1 MDQIDVVTTAIRRPE
16 ILELAYRSYFNGGIR
31 GLPRVRIILNIDPI
45 GEGDTDAIIEI
56 ASRYTSEL
64 VVRQPDESNFAAA
77 VNWAWSHVE
86 SEYFLHLEDDWLLSR
101 PIDFSDWIDS
111 LQGEAY
117 LQAVLIRKRSRKV
130 ASPYSF
136 RANLAKKTVIEQ
148 VGQIPLDH
156 NPEKFAKSRLAHD
169 VSIDFGPERQLL
181 DMGRKWAKAQHARK
195 ADGSNNLRIDKE
207 TLSNGWFGARN
218 SGFWGGLDYR
228 RSRFIWLSKLKRYE
242 FDRISGI

>member
-31 GLPRVRIILNIDPI
+31 GLPQIRIILNIDPI
-45 GEGDTDAIIEI
+45 GTGDTDAIIAI
-56 ASRYTSEL
+56 ASQYASEV
-64 VVRQPDESNFAAA
+64 VVRQSDESNFAAA
-77 VNWAWSHVE
+77 INWAWSHVE

-101 PIDFSDWIDS
+101 PVDFCDWIGS
-111 LQGEAY
+111 LEGSAY

-136 RANLAKKTVIEQ
+136 RANLAKREVISK

-156 NPEKFAKSRLAHD
+156 NPEKFAKSQLAQD
-169 VSIDFGPERQLL
+169 VSIDFGPEQQLL

-195 ADGSNNLRIDKE
+195 AHGSNNLRIDKE
-207 TLSNGWFGARN
+207 TLDNGWFGDRN
-218 SGFWGGLDYR
+218 SGFLGCLDYR
-228 RSRFIWLSKLKRYE
+228 RSRLIWLSKLKRYE
-242 FDRISGI
+242 FN